1 MKRPVSVLRG
11 IALGSSCAFMR
22 QQQNRDCGEVKD
34 SLRWHEIQTL
44 STVTLS
50 FHMGRDG
57 RSNDSRRLDDMGEG
71 QDMKPTKALLLPM
84 ILAAGAAL
92 TTTPA
97 FAQKSANTVR
107 FAYDQAPENV
117 DPFFNNVRIGV
128 IIGANVWDTLVYR
141 DPNTNEYK
149 GQLAKSWK
157 QIDDKT
163 IEFEL
168 REGVKFHNGE
178 EFDADDVAYTLNFIA
193 KPENKVVTQGNVN
206 WIEKAE
212 KLDKYKVRLTTKEVF
227 PAAIEYLAGPVVIH
241 PNEYYEKVGPKGQND
256 KPVGSGPYK
265 VTNYVP
271 GKSITLELNKDY
283 FKDSPKPQGKI
294 GKFEIRFIPDR
305 QTQMAEALSG
315 GVDLIMHVPKD
326 QADQFKT
333 VPTLQVVSGET
344 MRIVFMQMN
353 ALENTPSPALKDERV
368 RKAIIHAID
377 REGMVKNIVGDGSRV
392 INTIC
397 FPAQFGCTD
406 EGAAR
411 YPYDPAKAKA
421 LLAEAGVKD
430 LTLDIVAYRERN
442 QTEALIGYLQQVGI
456 KTNLRFLQYAAMREV
471 IASGKANLTHQTW
484 GSFSVNDVSAATP
497 NYFAFRS
504 EDVTRDATVRDFLN
518 KGNNSVAPEV
528 RKEAYKEALKIIAD
542 KAYAVPLYSLP
553 VYYVA
558 SKDLAFKAYPDELV
572 RFWEMSWK

>member
-1 MKRPVSVLRG
+1 MRISMKTLAV
-11 IALGSSCAFMR
+11 AL
-22 QQQNRDCGEVKD
+22 
-34 SLRWHEIQTL
+34 
-44 STVTLS
+44 
-50 FHMGRDG
+50 
-57 RSNDSRRLDDMGEG
+57 
-71 QDMKPTKALLLPM
+71 
-84 ILAAGAAL
+84 AGTAMAAL
-92 TTTPA
+92 TTMPA
-97 FAQKSANTVR
+97 SAQKAANTVR

-128 IIGANVWDTLVYR
+128 IIGANVWDTLIYR

-163 IEFEL
+163 IEFDL

-178 EFDADDVAYTLNFIA
+178 EFDADDVVYTLNFIS

-212 KLDKYKVRLTTKEVF
+212 KLDKYKVRLTTKEIF

-241 PNEYYEKVGPKGQND
+241 PNEYYEKVGPKGQNE

-265 VTNYVP
+265 VSNYVP

-283 FKDSPKPQGKI
+283 FKDSPKPQPKI
-294 GKFEIRFIPDR
+294 GKIDIRFIPDR
-305 QTQMAEALSG
+305 QTQMAEMLSG
-315 GVDLIMHVPKD
+315 GGDLIMHVPKD
-326 QADQFKT
+326 QADQLKT

-353 ALENTPSPALKDERV
+353 IQDGTPAPALKDERV

-377 REGMVKNIVGDGSRV
+377 REAMVKNIVGEGSRV

-397 FPAQFGCTD
+397 FPSQFGCTD
-406 EGAAR
+406 EGATR
-411 YPYDPAKAKA
+411 YNYDPAKAKA

-442 QTEALIGYLQQVGI
+442 QTEALIGYLQAVGI
-456 KTNLRFLQYAAMREV
+456 KTNLRFLQYAAMREQ
-471 IASGKANLTHQTW
+471 IATNKAMLTHQTW

-504 EDVTRDATVRDFLN
+504 EDITRDPAVRDLLN
-518 KGNNSVAPEV
+518 KGNNSVDPAV
-528 RKEAYKEALKIIAD
+528 RKEAYKGALKIIAD
-542 KAYAVPLYSLP
+542 KAYATPLYSLP

-558 SKDLAFKAYPDELV
+558 NKDLNFKAYPDEMV
-572 RFWEMSWK
+572 RFWEMGWK

>member
-1 MKRPVSVLRG
+1 MRISIKTLAV
-11 IALGSSCAFMR
+11 AL
-22 QQQNRDCGEVKD
+22 
-34 SLRWHEIQTL
+34 
-44 STVTLS
+44 
-50 FHMGRDG
+50 
-57 RSNDSRRLDDMGEG
+57 
-71 QDMKPTKALLLPM
+71 
-84 ILAAGAAL
+84 AGTAMAAL
-92 TTTPA
+92 TTMPA
-97 FAQKSANTVR
+97 FAQKAANTIR

-157 QIDDKT
+157 QVDDKT

-178 EFDADDVAYTLNFIA
+178 EFDADDVVYTLNFIS

-212 KLDKYKVRLTTKEVF
+212 KVDKYKVRLTTKEIF

-241 PNEYYEKVGPKGQND
+241 PNQYYEKVGPKGQNE

-265 VTNYVP
+265 VSNYVP

-283 FKDSPKPQGKI
+283 FKDSPKPQPKI
-294 GKFEIRFIPDR
+294 GKIDIRFIPDR
-305 QTQMAEALSG
+305 QTQMAEMLSG
-315 GVDLIMHVPKD
+315 GGDLIMHVPKD
-326 QADQFKT
+326 QADQLKT
-333 VPTLQVVSGET
+333 MPTLQVVSGET

-353 ALENTPSPALKDERV
+353 IQDGTPSPALKDERV

-377 REGMVKNIVGDGSRV
+377 REAMVKNIVGDGSRV

-397 FPAQFGCTD
+397 FPSQFGCTD

-411 YPYDPAKAKA
+411 YNYDPAKAKA
-421 LLAEAGVKD
+421 LLAEAGHPN
-430 LTLDIVAYRERN
+430 LTMDIVAYRERN
-442 QTEALIGYLQQVGI
+442 QTEALIGYLQAVGI
-456 KTNLRFLQYAAMREV
+456 KTNLRFLQYAAMREQ
-471 IASGKANLTHQTW
+471 IATNKAMLTHQTW

-504 EDVTRDATVRDFLN
+504 EDITRDPEVRDLLN
-518 KGNNSVAPEV
+518 KGNNSVDPAV
-528 RKEAYKEALKIIAD
+528 RKDAYKGALKIIAD
-542 KAYAVPLYSLP
+542 KAYAAPLYSLP

-558 SKDLAFKAYPDELV
+558 NKDLNFKAYPDEMV
-572 RFWEMSWK
+572 RFWEMGWK

>member
-1 MKRPVSVLRG
+1 M
-11 IALGSSCAFMR
+11 
-22 QQQNRDCGEVKD
+22 D
-34 SLRWHEIQTL
+34 SLGRFRAGMQSATGASAATLCADKRQRWGTRM
-44 STVTLS
+44 SV
-50 FHMGRDG
+50 M
-57 RSNDSRRLDDMGEG
+57 N
-71 QDMKPTKALLLPM
+71 KAFAVLLATSAITATAM
-84 ILAAGAAL
+84 
-92 TTTPA
+92 TTPA
-97 FAQKSANTVR
+97 FAQKAANTVR
-107 FAYDQAPENV
+107 FAYDQAPESV

-141 DPNTNEYK
+141 DPATNEYK

-168 REGVKFHNGE
+168 RQGVKFHNGE
-178 EFDADDVAYTLNFIA
+178 EFDADDVVYTLNFVA

-206 WIEKAE
+206 WIAKAE
-212 KLDKYKVRLTTKEVF
+212 KVDKYKVRVITKDVF

-241 PNEYYEKVGPKGQND
+241 PNEYYEKVGPKGQNE

-265 VTNYVP
+265 VSTYVP

-283 FKDSPKPQGKI
+283 FKDSPKPQPKI
-294 GKFEIRFIPDR
+294 GKVEIRFIPDR

-315 GVDLIMHVPKD
+315 GTDLIMSVPKD
-326 QADQFKT
+326 QADQLKT

-353 ALENTPSPALKDERV
+353 ILENTPAPALKDERV

-377 REGMVKNIVGDGSRV
+377 REAMVKNIVGDGSRV
-392 INTIC
+392 LNTIC
-397 FPAQFGCTD
+397 FPSQFGCTD

-421 LLAEAGVKD
+421 LLAEAGFPNG
-430 LTLDIVAYRERN
+430 LTMDIVAYRERN
-442 QTEALIGYLQQVGI
+442 QTEALIGYLQAVGI
-456 KTNLRFLQYAAMREV
+456 KTNLRFLQYAAMREL
-471 IASGKANLTHQTW
+471 ISTGKAMLTHQTW
-484 GSFSVNDVSAATP
+484 GSFSVNDVSASTP

-504 EDVTRDATVRDFLN
+504 EDITRDAAVRDLLE
-518 KGNNSVAPEV
+518 KGNNSVQPEA
-528 RKEAYKEALKIIAD
+528 RKAAYKDALKIIAD

-553 VYYVA
+553 AYYVA
-558 SKDLAFKAYPDELV
+558 SKDLDFKAYPDEMV
-572 RFWEMSWK
+572 RFWAMSWK

>member
-1 MKRPVSVLRG
+1 
-11 IALGSSCAFMR
+11 MR
-22 QQQNRDCGEVKD
+22 
-34 SLRWHEIQTL
+34 SI
-44 STVTLS
+44 
-50 FHMGRDG
+50 
-57 RSNDSRRLDDMGEG
+57 
-71 QDMKPTKALLLPM
+71 TKAFV
-84 ILAAGAAL
+84 LAMASTAL
-92 TTTPA
+92 VATGLATPA
-97 FAQKSANTVR
+97 FAQKASNTIR

-128 IIGANVWDTLVYR
+128 IIGANVWDTLIYR
-141 DPNTNEYK
+141 DPDTNEYK

-178 EFDADDVAYTLNFIA
+178 EFDADDVVYTLNFIA

-212 KLDKYKVRLTTKEVF
+212 KLDKYKVRLTTKEIF

-241 PNEYYEKVGPKGQND
+241 PNEYYEKVGPKGQNE

-271 GKSITLELNKDY
+271 GKSITLEANKDY
-283 FKDSPKPQGKI
+283 FKDSPKAQGKVAKI
-294 GKFEIRFIPDR
+294 EIRFIPDR
-305 QTQMAEALSG
+305 QTQMAEMLSG
-315 GVDLIMHVPKD
+315 GGDLIMHVPKD
-326 QADQFKT
+326 QADQLKT

-353 ALENTPSPALKDERV
+353 ILENSPAQALKDERV

-377 REGMVKNIVGDGSRV
+377 REAMVKNIVGEGSRV

-397 FPAQFGCTD
+397 FPSQFGCTD
-406 EGAAR
+406 EGAPR
-411 YPYDPAKAKA
+411 YAYDPAKAKA
-421 LLAEAGVKD
+421 LLAEAGFTGG
-430 LTLDIVAYRERN
+430 LTMDIVAYRERN
-442 QTEALIGYLQQVGI
+442 QTEALIGYLQAVGI
-456 KTNLRFLQYAAMREV
+456 KTNLRFLQYAAMREQ
-471 IASGKANLTHQTW
+471 IATGKAMLTHQTW

-504 EDVTRDATVRDFLN
+504 EDITRDAQVRDLLN
-518 KGNNSVAPEV
+518 KGNNSVEPQV
-528 RKEAYKEALKIIAD
+528 RKDAYKEALKIIAE